1 MGEVRSI
8 NRPTRGLFYRLAG
21 GLIGL
26 LIAVVLISALTLSEA
41 LPVAKVKVV
50 AIKPLVFTPQKFPAL
65 PRAMSFGLS
74 IPSLHLGYFPPAKPA
89 PIASLTKLMTAYV
102 ALHSLG
108 SAPLESKCETVS
120 AADMAAYNH
129 EVATGQSRA
138 EIALGE
144 VLCIP
149 DLIKGL
155 IVHSA
160 GDYAL
165 ILSHLFGTSTSS
177 FVAKMNATAVLL
189 GMKNTTYIEPTGIN
203 AHNVSTPKDQL
214 ILAGR
219 LMQFPIIREAARLK
233 SVVLPVAGLV
243 ESFTPLLGQYH
254 VIGLKSGRTDIA
266 GGCDVMARRVTL
278 EGRSHLVLVA
288 VFGARGGD
296 VLTPAG
302 QAALM
307 ESQAI
312 STFLSTRYISKTT
325 TVGALSWEG
334 QIVPVT
340 FSHSLV
346 LHSWAFEKK
355 VQTRV
360 VVKRVNSALPAHS
373 VVAWVYGPDNRL
385 IGTVRTTKALHSPSL
400 WQRLA

>member
-1 MGEVRSI
+1 MGKERSI
-8 NRPTRGLFYRLAG
+8 NRPTRGLLYRLFG
-21 GLIGL
+21 GFVGFTF
-26 LIAVVLISALTLSEA
+26 AAVLISALTLSEA
-41 LPVAKVKVV
+41 LPVAEVKVSDF
-50 AIKPLVFTPQKFPAL
+50 KPLVFTSQKFPAP
-65 PRAMSFGLS
+65 PRGMSFGLS
-74 IPSLHLGYFPPAKPA
+74 IPSLHLGYFPPAKPV
-89 PIASLTKLMTAYV
+89 PMASLTKLMTAYV
-102 ALHSLG
+102 ALRLLG
-108 SAPLESKCETVS
+108 DAPLGSKCETVS
-120 AADMAAYNH
+120 AADVAAYDH
-129 EVATGQSRA
+129 EVATGQSRV

-165 ILSHLFGTSTSS
+165 ILSHLFGTSTSA
-177 FVAKMNATAVLL
+177 FVAKMNETALLL
-189 GMKNTTYIEPTGIN
+189 GMENTTYVEPTGIN
-203 AHNVSTPKDQL
+203 AHNVSNPKDQV

-219 LMQFPIIREAARLK
+219 LMQYSIIREAARLQ

-243 ESFTPLLGQYH
+243 TSFTPLLGRYH

-266 GGCDVMARRVTL
+266 GGCDVMARRITL
-278 EGRSHLVLVA
+278 DGKIRLVLVA

-312 STFLSTRYISKTT
+312 STLLSTRRISKTT
-325 TVGALSWEG
+325 IVGALSWEY
-334 QIVPVT
+334 QIVPLT

-346 LHSWAFEKK
+346 LHSWVFEKRL
-355 VQTRV
+355 QTHV
-360 VVKRVNSALPAHS
+360 VTKQINSALPTNS

-385 IGTVRTTKALHSPSL
+385 LGTLRTTKALHSPSL